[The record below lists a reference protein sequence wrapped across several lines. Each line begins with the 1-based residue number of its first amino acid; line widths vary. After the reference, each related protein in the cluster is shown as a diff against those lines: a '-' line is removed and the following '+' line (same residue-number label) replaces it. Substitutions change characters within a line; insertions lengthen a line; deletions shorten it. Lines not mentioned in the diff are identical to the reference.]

1 VGGKLPQDVRE
12 ELLKQLTAASLVG
25 RNGSPEELGAA
36 IALIV
41 ANGFIIGTVLEIDG
55 GLRLC

>member
-1 VGGKLPQDVRE
+1 VRE
-12 ELLKQLTAASLVG
+12 ELLKQSTAASLVG
-25 RNGSPEELGAA
+25 RNGFPEELGAA

-41 ANGFIIGTVLEIDG
+41 ANGFNIGTVLEIDG